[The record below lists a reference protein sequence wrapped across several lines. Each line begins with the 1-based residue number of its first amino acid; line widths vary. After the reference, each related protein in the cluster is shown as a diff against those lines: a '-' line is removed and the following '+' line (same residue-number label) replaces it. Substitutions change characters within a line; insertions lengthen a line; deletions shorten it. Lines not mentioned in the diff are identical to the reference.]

1 MSTHPS
7 LCSLLPYIGE
17 EKERTRQKMFTA
29 GLQLLSDWLS
39 IFQRESLPALFLALL
54 LCWPEARSPSLAL
67 GLPTQASLCTHSPEH
82 LDHGRTQW
90 AALARLDWPSRAD
103 RDLAC
108 PFGQALCTAPPSALS
123 GEVGYN
129 PGDPFTCSPSFRLQQ
144 EPIHLILLSPASHK
158 PGETDTVTPSWQM
171 PLVAIHFPRET
182 SIHKARVPSCP
193 APGNQTMPT
202 TLATAVPSLWFV
214 TTTTVQLTARKR
226 ITLPLSYTLPL
237 IVGQGERGKSSAEL
251 GKGE

>member
-1 MSTHPS
+1 MIGFPFSRERAYLPCFW
-7 LCSLLPYIGE
+7 LCSS
-17 EKERTRQKMFTA
+17 F
-29 GLQLLSDWLS
+29 GL
-39 IFQRESLPALFLALL
+39 RHV
-54 LCWPEARSPSLAL
+54 AL
-67 GLPTQASLCTHSPEH
+67 GLPTQTSLCTHSPEH
-82 LDHGRTQW
+82 LDHGCTQW

-123 GEVGYN
+123 GEVGYD

-171 PLVAIHFPRET
+171 PLVAIQFPRET

-202 TLATAVPSLWFV
+202 TLATAVPSPVVCDYHHCATYCQEKDHSALVVYIAPDCWSGREGKEFCR
-214 TTTTVQLTARKR
+214 AGEGR
-226 ITLPLSYTLPL
+226 
-237 IVGQGERGKSSAEL
+237 VGSQWCSPEGPSVSMS
-251 GKGE
+251 